1 MFAFFRVYP
10 IPARGNII
18 APIVNRLRANL
29 RSPLSIIRI
38 YFFLWFAG
46 SSFLSPYLPIFYQSR
61 GLSGFQIGLLSSIGF
76 AVGILAA
83 PVWGRWTDRLS
94 APQRLLQ
101 VAILASVASYL
112 VLSQQTQFLPMV
124 GIIIVS
130 SLFSSAQEP
139 VSAALAMRATRG
151 TGSGFGSVRVWGSLG
166 WSVFVLVA
174 GLWIQNTT
182 LQAAF
187 YGFTI
192 SMIAGWFSLLLFR
205 PGSPPRPP
213 APVRPAAS
221 EKASRYRPIPALL
234 AAVILLWTAVA
245 GVRQFET
252 LYFKQLGAGAELI
265 GFTAMLSALVEL
277 PSMFASD
284 WLTRRY
290 GAHRVLIVG
299 MFLDGLIRGTVLL
312 WPSIPVLIAVRT
324 VIGISFSMTTVGM
337 VAYVQEYTPHDQQTR
352 AVALYT
358 VVVRNIVYLFS
369 NPLNGAIFDALGG
382 YWLYAIALA
391 GNFLGG
397 TILLLARS
405 PKPADPQTF
414 PQPLGS

>member
-1 MFAFFRVYP
+1 
-10 IPARGNII
+10 
-18 APIVNRLRANL
+18 VNRIRNNL

-46 SSFLSPYLPIFYQSR
+46 SAFLSPYLPIFYQSR

-83 PVWGRWTDRLS
+83 PQWGRWTDRMS

-101 VAILASVASYL
+101 VAILVSIASYL
-112 VLSQQTQFLPMV
+112 VLSRQTLFLPIV
-124 GIIIVS
+124 GIVIVN

-139 VSAALAMRATRG
+139 IAAALAMRATRG

-166 WSVFVLVA
+166 WSMFVLVA

-187 YGFTI
+187 YGFAI
-192 SMIAGWFSLLLFR
+192 SMIAGWFSLFLFR

-213 APVRPAAS
+213 APASRPESSVAVNS
-221 EKASRYRPIPALL
+221 SRYRPIPALL
-234 AAVILLWTAVA
+234 AAVILLWIAVA

-284 WLTRRY
+284 WLTHRF
-290 GAHRVLIVG
+290 GAHRVLITG
-299 MFLDGLIRGTVLL
+299 MFLDGLIRSTVLL

-324 VIGISFSMTTVGM
+324 VIGISFSMTTVGI
-337 VAYVQEYTPHDQQTR
+337 VAYVQEFTPHDQQIR

-369 NPLNGAIFDALGG
+369 NPINGAIFDALGG
-382 YWLYAIALA
+382 YWLYAIALV

-405 PKPADPQTF
+405 PKPADPPPLPQT
-414 PQPLGS
+414 SER

>member
-1 MFAFFRVYP
+1 
-10 IPARGNII
+10 
-18 APIVNRLRANL
+18 VNRLRNTL

-101 VAILASVASYL
+101 VAILVSIASYL
-112 VLSQQTQFLPMV
+112 VLSRQTMFLPMV
-124 GIIIVS
+124 GIVIVN
-130 SLFSSAQEP
+130 SLFTSAQEP

-182 LQAAF
+182 VQAAF
-187 YGFTI
+187 YGFSI
-192 SMIAGWFSLLLFR
+192 STIAGWFALFLFR

-213 APVRPAAS
+213 TPPSRPDPSAAENS
-221 EKASRYRPIPALL
+221 GRYRPIPALL
-234 AAVILLWTAVA
+234 LAVILLWIAVA

-284 WLTRRY
+284 WLTRRF
-290 GAHRVLIVG
+290 GAHRVLIAG
-299 MFLDGLIRGTVLL
+299 MFLDGTIRGSVLL
-312 WPSIPVLIAVRT
+312 WPSIPVLMAVRT
-324 VIGISFSMTTVGM
+324 VIGISFSMTTVGV

-358 VVVRNIVYLFS
+358 VVIRNIVFLFS

-382 YWLYAIALA
+382 YWLYAVALA

-405 PKPADPQTF
+405 PKPADPPPL
-414 PQPLGS
+414 PQPLEW